1 MLQERIGGGWL
12 NRRFNLIISVA
23 LAFVLGAAYFL
34 AKNSHYT
41 LYTIYPVTFRF
52 IFTALLGLVV
62 INAITEGME
71 VYGDAKG
78 IQKDIDALVDLFKLF
93 AYSVLVVILLEAL
106 NINVTGLLIGAGFLG
121 IIVGLAA
128 QTTLGNVFAGISILS
143 TRPFSV
149 GDRITVSAWQYV
161 IKEES
166 YPHEGFLQGVTGVVE
181 QIGIVYTKV
190 AMDDGV
196 PAFIPN
202 GLISTSLILN
212 HKRSTEKVVNFRVE
226 LEKGRDFEAFEK
238 EFRRRV
244 LKIKNIGKL
253 VLEMD
258 IYVSFFRTDSYGV
271 GIEVITT
278 EKDEKMLVRLL
289 KEVALNV
296 LSKK

>member
-1 MLQERIGGGWL
+1 MD
-12 NRRFNLIISVA
+12 RRLSLAVLIA
-23 LAFVLGAAYFL
+23 LAIVLVGVYLLMKSAPY
-34 AKNSHYT
+34 SPYVV
-41 LYTIYPVTFRF
+41 YPVIFKF
-52 IFTALLGLVV
+52 VFTALFGFVV
-62 INAITEGME
+62 INIITGGME
-71 VYGDAKG
+71 AYGDAKG
-78 IQKDIDALVDLFKLF
+78 IQKDVDALIDLFKLF
-93 AYSVLVVILLEAL
+93 AYSVLAVVLLEAL

-149 GDRITVSAWQYV
+149 GERITISAWQYV

-190 AMDDGV
+190 VMDDGV

-212 HKRSTEKVVNFRVE
+212 HRRSNERIVNFRVE
-226 LEKGRDFEAFEK
+226 LEKGRDFGKFEK
-238 EFRRRV
+238 EFRRKV
-244 LKIKNIGKL
+244 MKIKDIGKL

-258 IYVSFFRTDSYGV
+258 VYISYFRADSYGV
-271 GIEVITT
+271 GIEVTT
-278 EKDEKMLVRLL
+278 MEKDEKMLVRLL
-289 KEVALNV
+289 KEVALDA